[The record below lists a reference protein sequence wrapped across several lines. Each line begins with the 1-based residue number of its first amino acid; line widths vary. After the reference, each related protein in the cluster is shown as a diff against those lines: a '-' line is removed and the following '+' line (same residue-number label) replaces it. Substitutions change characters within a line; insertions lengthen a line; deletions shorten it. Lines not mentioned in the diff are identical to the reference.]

1 MKAVA
6 IAVAL
11 LLAAS
16 PASAAEVEPNDLSS
30 RLSKAGLKY
39 FTDIELVD
47 HNGTKVCF
55 YSDLLAGKVVIINS
69 FFATCSGSCPVMSA
83 TFRKIHAALGDRVG
97 RDVHLISI
105 TVDPETD
112 TPEQL
117 RKFAKAA
124 AAGPGWHLVTGEKK
138 NVSQALQKLGL
149 LTDTKESHTAVVLI
163 GNEPKGVWKKAFGL
177 AAADEV
183 VRLVKEVATEEVAV
197 HPSLSES
204 EKRGRHL
211 YRHGE
216 SQAGRPV
223 TAIIGQGETTEIA
236 ASVLACGSCHGPEG
250 RGVPE
255 GSIEPADI
263 RSSSLSTYLVSRARR
278 RPRYDDALLARAV
291 KEGRDSGDM
300 PLSPVMPRYRMD
312 DRDLADLL
320 AYLRRLGNEPQPGLA
335 GDSMTVATVIP
346 LSGPH
351 AATGELTRAVIDGY
365 FADVNAQ
372 GGVHGRTLKLR
383 AIDSVKDAD
392 LELAG
397 DVFAIVCG
405 SFGDGP
411 IRALIDEE
419 RVPLIT
425 PLPSGSGTV
434 GASSFYLFSD
444 LNSQVLALAKH
455 AGPGTRNA
463 YILHGDTAT
472 ARAAAAALEDRAASL
487 QWNVRKTFEAGRQR
501 DDDLLF
507 LIGIDPA
514 VALPRLESMQW
525 KPHVLIAGA
534 PLGEVPAYGNDISL
548 ALPTVPSDLT
558 AEGQRELHAFAE
570 RHQIPAGPIAT
581 RIAAYSAA
589 KVFVEA
595 LKRAGRDL
603 TREKLIAALETFYQ
617 FSTGLTP
624 PVTYARNRHI
634 GAAGAFIVGFDAER
648 RAFGAVSDWV
658 KAD

>member
-1 MKAVA
+1 MKALA
-6 IAVAL
+6 IAITL
-11 LLAAS
+11 LLVAS
-16 PASAAEVEPNDLSS
+16 SASAADVPPNDLSA
-30 RLSKAGLKY
+30 RLSKAGLNY

-47 HNGTKVCF
+47 QNGAKVRF
-55 YSDLLAGKVVIINS
+55 YSDLLAGKVVVINS
-69 FFATCSGSCPVMSA
+69 FFATCNGSCPVMSA
-83 TFRKIHAALGDRVG
+83 TFKKIRAALGDRIG

-124 AAGPGWHLVTGEKK
+124 SAGPGWHFVTGEKK
-138 NVSQALQKLGL
+138 NVSEALRKLGL
-149 LTDTKESHTAVVLI
+149 LTDTKETHTAVVLI

-183 VRLVKEVATEEVAV
+183 VRLVKEVATEEVAAQS
-197 HPSLSES
+197 SLSES

-216 SQAGRPV
+216 SQSGRPV

-263 RSSSLSTYLVSRARR
+263 RSSALATYLVSRTRR

-320 AYLRRLGNEPQPGLA
+320 SYLRRLGDEPQPGLA
-335 GDSMTVATVIP
+335 GDAMTVATVIP

-351 AATGELTRAVIDGY
+351 AATGELTRAVIEGY

-372 GGVHGRTLKLR
+372 GGVHGRMLKLR
-383 AIDSVKDAD
+383 AIDSTKDAD
-392 LELAG
+392 RELAG
-397 DVFAIVCG
+397 DVFAVVCG

-411 IRALIDEE
+411 IRTLINEE

-425 PLPSGSGTV
+425 PLPSGSV
-434 GASSFYLFSD
+434 AGASSFYLFPD
-444 LNSQVLALAKH
+444 LESQVLALAKH
-455 AGPGTRNA
+455 AGTGTRNA
-463 YILHGDTAT
+463 YILHGDTPA

-487 QWNVRKTFEAGRQR
+487 QWNVRKTFEPGKQR

-507 LIGIDPA
+507 LIGVDPA
-514 VALPRLESMQW
+514 AELPRLESMQW

-534 PLGEVPAYGNDISL
+534 PLAGMPPYASSLSL

-558 AEGQRELHAFAE
+558 ADGQRELHAFAE
-570 RHQIPAGPIAT
+570 RHQLPAGHVAT

-589 KVFVEA
+589 KVFIEA

-603 TREKLIAALETFYQ
+603 TREKLIATLETFYQ

-634 GAAGAFIVGFDAER
+634 GAAGAFIVGFDPER
-648 RAFGAVSDWV
+648 RAFGAVSEWV